1 MYSIQL
7 RTILL
12 SLILLTSSGCTTLGN
27 LWGSKEIAPPIVE
40 IQTIEVKIPITH
52 PVMPRAIDLKD
63 PEFYVVSDK
72 NYKEFMEE
80 MIKLNGTLVFI
91 AITVDDYELMSY
103 NMQEIKRYVN
113 QMKEVIVYYRTIN
126 DFEEEVETEPTTT
139 QESVP

>member
-1 MYSIQL
+1 MYSIRL

-12 SLILLTSSGCTTLGN
+12 SLIVLTSSGCTTLGN
-27 LWGSKEIAPPIVE
+27 FFADDIPPPVVE
-40 IQTIEVKIPITH
+40 IRTIEVKIPITH

-63 PEFYVVSDK
+63 PEFFVVSDK
-72 NYKEFMEE
+72 NIEEFMIDIE
-80 MIKLNGTLVFI
+80 KRAGTLVFV

-126 DFEEEVETEPTTT
+126 TDDEPETE
-139 QESVP
+139 VPK

>member
-12 SLILLTSSGCTTLGN
+12 SLIILTSSGCSTIGGLFTDDMV
-27 LWGSKEIAPPIVE
+27 PPVVE
-40 IQTIEVKIPITH
+40 IRTIEVKIPITH

-63 PEFYVVSDK
+63 PEFFVVSEK
-72 NYKEFMEE
+72 NVEEFMLD
-80 MIKLNGTLVFI
+80 IKKRAGTLVFI

-113 QMKEVIVYYRTIN
+113 QMKEVIVYYRAIN
-126 DFEEEVETEPTTT
+126 DFGEEVETEPTTK

>member
-1 MYSIQL
+1 MYSIRL

-12 SLILLTSSGCTTLGN
+12 SLIVLTSSGCTTLGN
-27 LWGSKEIAPPIVE
+27 CFADDIPPPVVE
-40 IQTIEVKIPITH
+40 IRTIEVKIPITH

-63 PEFYVVSDK
+63 PEFFVVSEK
-72 NYKEFMEE
+72 NVEEFMIDIE
-80 MIKLNGTLVFI
+80 KRAGTLVFV

-126 DFEEEVETEPTTT
+126 TDDEPETEV
-139 QESVP
+139 SK